1 MEREGEADHARMAR
15 FRDLAILPVFGDL
28 SGMGTPSGERS
39 PLEDEDGEKSLS
51 CGDQNVLVIPGRDSL
66 LLRTQASS
74 TTAAQP
80 RGLPQPSF

>member
-1 MEREGEADHARMAR
+1 
-15 FRDLAILPVFGDL
+15 
-28 SGMGTPSGERS
+28 
-39 PLEDEDGEKSLS
+39 LS

-80 RGLPQPSF
+80 RGLPQPSFQSLK